1 MSSEQREQILACARD
16 IYVEEGLQ
24 GLSMRSLA
32 ERVGVT
38 APAIYRHFEGKEDLL
53 SEIIGEGLELFGT
66 YIYAALEGETPLERL
81 HLGARAYLDF
91 ALEQRRFYEVLF
103 MSPAQLGLAGLPE
116 DTRNLAAA
124 TFQFLV
130 DRVRECMDEGVLRE
144 DDPCEVATT
153 IWAHGHGLVSLYHSG
168 SMELGEDDF
177 RTLFMRSR
185 ERLMAGLAAGDDAFG
200 SEVGTGETDDDDP
213 RIYTE
218 RTTAA

>member
-1 MSSEQREQILACARD
+1 MSSDQREQILACARD

-66 YIYAALEGETPLERL
+66 YIYGALEGESPAERL

-116 DTRNLAAA
+116 DTRNQAAA

-168 SMELGEDDF
+168 SMALDEVAF
-177 RTLFMRSR
+177 RELFMRSR
-185 ERLMAGLAAGDDAFG
+185 SRLMAGLAPPGDGSAGD
-200 SEVGTGETDDDDP
+200 VGAGGTDEDDP
-213 RIYTE
+213 HIFTG